1 MTGSSSKL
9 LQIQGK
15 WYRERRAKKNLTP
28 EAIKKPKTILHPLKE
43 DRRGIR
49 WNDRS
54 NANNSIRF
62 AFQDWGYDQHG
73 SWSWCSNYIW
83 TRAERFT
90 DWAPEFLSSPVDRA
104 SSVVVLPLVCNYE
117 TIGSYVPAMQ
127 RTLHSSLRWLPA
139 GIWGRKVGSREPL
152 CGGQSCLPNL
162 ARPEAAK
169 LVSRTLQV
177 LSLPAHRQDVMQQAW
192 KAQVTDSCVFS
203 VCYSWQVAGLAQ

>member
-1 MTGSSSKL
+1 M
-9 LQIQGK
+9 Q
-15 WYRERRAKKNLTP
+15 
-28 EAIKKPKTILHPLKE
+28 
-43 DRRGIR
+43 
-49 WNDRS
+49 
-54 NANNSIRF
+54 NNSIRF
-62 AFQDWGYDQHG
+62 AFQDWGYDLHG
-73 SWSWCSNYIW
+73 SWSGCSNYIW

-104 SSVVVLPLVCNYE
+104 SSVVVLRLVCNYE

-139 GIWGRKVGSREPL
+139 GIWSHCRGRKVGSREPL

-169 LVSRTLQV
+169 LASRTLQV

-203 VCYSWQVAGLAQ
+203 ACYSWQVAGLAQ